1 MLGMRSY
8 RRMIRRTARR
18 ARRPGRLFAPWRRNV
33 GRRVWRGLARGLRLA
48 RGMATLLI
56 IGAVVYKLTNR
67 DVDRIEQATGKRA
80 EDLTEA
86 EMENAI
92 ESLGI
97 EPLDLDDDDEATLQS
112 YETRR
117 LDEREPFDLGSA
129 D

>member
-8 RRMIRRTARR
+8 RRMIRRAARR
-18 ARRPGRLFAPWRRNV
+18 ARRTRGLFSPWRHHA
-33 GRRVWRGLARGLRLA
+33 RRRIWRGLMRGLRLA

-86 EMENAI
+86 EMENAM

-97 EPLDLDDDDEATLQS
+97 EPLDLDDDDEATLQT

-117 LDEREPFDLGSA
+117 LNEREPFDLDS